1 MKTIRR
7 MSRRVGLHGFI
18 PAAALLWTGQV
29 LCAQDAPVV
38 QAPVAA
44 GGPIAIVPLDSKTE
58 GSAALVTGALQVSH
72 GRAVIAANGS
82 VTAGAD
88 TTQVILPHRGM
99 LRVCASTT
107 VKLAADSSVP
117 AGETPGLLIAME
129 HGALE
134 MSFATSQAPMRDA
147 DILMTPEFR
156 ILINGPG
163 AAEVKVRL
171 GERGDTCVDNAG
183 ANAPYVLV
191 SSVFDG
197 GAYRVQPG
205 QRVMFQ
211 HGSLHEVVDQEK
223 ESCGCP
229 PAAPKGNEFPLA
241 QSEGLGPS
249 APPALDPTQPQTS
262 GTLAYNAANHEPQAD
277 DASQAQTNAD
287 SSTRAKPKKS
297 KKKHGAS
304 PISEFF
310 ESIGHFFKRL
320 FGAE

>member
-1 MKTIRR
+1 VALT
-7 MSRRVGLHGFI
+7 
-18 PAAALLWTGQV
+18 AALWSASALY
-29 LCAQDAPVV
+29 AQDVVV
-38 QAPVAA
+38 QTPVAA
-44 GGPIAIVPLDSKTE
+44 GGPIAIVPLDSKTP
-58 GSAALVTGALQVSH
+58 GSAALVTGALEVSQ
-72 GRAVIAANGS
+72 GKAVIASNGS

-88 TTQVILPHRGM
+88 TALVILPHRGM

-147 DILMTPEFR
+147 DILLTPQFR
-156 ILINGPG
+156 ILVDGSG

-171 GERGDTCVDNAG
+171 GEHGDTCVDNAG

-223 ESCGCP
+223 EPCGCP
-229 PAAPKGNEFPLA
+229 SPLKPGSNEFPLA
-241 QSEGLGPS
+241 QSEGLAPGSVLPPGTTVPGGTQTGDTLSYS
-249 APPALDPTQPQTS
+249 AADHGL
-262 GTLAYNAANHEPQAD
+262 QAD
-277 DASQAQTNAD
+277 EASQTQANAD
-287 SSTRAKPKKS
+287 SSTHAKPKKA

-304 PISEFF
+304 PIAEFF
-310 ESIGHFFKRL
+310 ESIGRFFRRI